1 MKNHLYY
8 IRYKGHNGREMVE
21 IRTSTL
27 SIDELSIQWC
37 KWYEFAIKNHG
48 YQLQSIIEEDF
59 NYD

>member
-8 IRYKGHNGREMVE
+8 IHYKGHKGKEMLE

-27 SIDELSIQWC
+27 SIEELTIQWN

-48 YQLQSIIEEDF
+48 YELQRIEEEIF
-59 NYD
+59 A